1 MRWDRQA
8 LVTVTCRRHGGRLLA
23 RRIQVTGKAV
33 HPAVP

>member
-8 LVTVTCRRHGGRLLA
+8 LVAVTYRERGGRLLA

-33 HPAVP
+33 HPDMP